1 MPTKTFADRL
11 RSAREAAQLTLDAV
25 GKAVG
30 VTAQAVYRWEHG
42 KAMPSADKLSR
53 LARML
58 NVTPDY
64 LLTGTEPVRHN
75 TAHGRGGGR
84 TVPVYMPTDVS
95 SGDLSSPVGQAATHF
110 PCSPDAFAVVIWDNA
125 NAPRYAVGDQV
136 VIDPSVIPEPED
148 MVLATIA
155 GRPVFARYIIGS
167 TNSARHVVLRHIN
180 AAWGEHTLSEAAA
193 RDAIHG
199 VMTEHATPRRR

>member
-1 MPTKTFADRL
+1 MPAKTFADRL

-30 VTAQAVYRWEHG
+30 VTPQAVYRWEHG
-42 KAMPSADKLSR
+42 KAMPSSDKLSR

-58 NVTPDY
+58 NVTPDF
-64 LLTGTEPVRHN
+64 LLTGTEALRHHA
-75 TAHGRGGGR
+75 THGRGGGR
-84 TVPVYMPTDVS
+84 TVPVFMPTDVS
-95 SGDLSSPVGQAATHF
+95 SGDWSSPIGQAATHF
-110 PCSPDAFAVVIWDNA
+110 PCGPDAFSVAIWNNA
-125 NAPRYAVGDQV
+125 NAPRYAIGDQV
-136 VIDPSVIPEPED
+136 VIDPSLTPEPDD

-155 GRPVFARYIIGS
+155 GAPVFARYLIGS
-167 TNSARHVVLRHIN
+167 TNAARHVVLRHLN
-180 AAWGEHTLSEAAA
+180 EAWGEHTLPESAA